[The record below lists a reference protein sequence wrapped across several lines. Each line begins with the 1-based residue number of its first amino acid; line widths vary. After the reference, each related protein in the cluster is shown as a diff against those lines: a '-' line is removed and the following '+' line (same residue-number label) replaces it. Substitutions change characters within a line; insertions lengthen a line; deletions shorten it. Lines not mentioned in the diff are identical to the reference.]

1 MAASA
6 PPPILILGTPRSYT
20 SVVCA
25 MLGENP
31 GAFGAPELNLF
42 AADTL
47 EELWLQMVNL
57 RQIQLHGLLRTLAH
71 LYSGEQTIAAVDMA
85 RRWVIHRLH
94 WSTSRVYK
102 EICRKTSPL
111 RMVDKSPVYVADQK
125 NLERLHR
132 AFPDAH
138 YIHLVRHPRTQGRS
152 IMAIANGAIA
162 VVNNS
167 VDYSTDPPTV
177 DPQLLWHR
185 TQRNIISFLEK
196 IPAERRQ
203 FVRGEDLLQ
212 NPKPEF
218 GRLCRRLGLPHD
230 SAAIEAM
237 LHPENSPFAR
247 FGPIGAHLGNDI
259 NFLTSPVFTPR
270 KLPQAKLDGSLPWRT
285 DGLGFRPEVVQ
296 LARELGYR

>member
-1 MAASA
+1 
-6 PPPILILGTPRSYT
+6 
-20 SVVCA
+20 

-31 GAFGAPELNLF
+31 GAFGVPELNLF

-47 EELWLQMVNL
+47 EELWLRMVNL
-57 RQIQLHGLLRTLAH
+57 RQIQFHGLLRTLAH

-111 RMVDKSPVYVADQK
+111 RVVDKSPVYVADQK

-132 AFPDAH
+132 AFPDSH
-138 YIHLVRHPRTQGRS
+138 YIHLVRHPLTQGRS
-152 IMAIANGAIA
+152 VMAIANGAIA

-177 DPQLLWHR
+177 DPQLLWYR

-212 NPKPEF
+212 NPKPGF
-218 GRLCRRLGLPHD
+218 GRLCRQLGLPHD
-230 SAAIEAM
+230 SAAIKAM

-247 FGPIGAHLGNDI
+247 LGPIGAHLGNDI

-270 KLPQAKLDGSLPWRT
+270 KLPKAKLDGSLPWRT